1 MTTRSKRQADR
12 KTMKLVSL
20 SYYGSYSYS
29 DDVKSTPKITATWS
43 NGDYGSYYNK
53 NEVKI
58 DLSPEIAERV
68 FSMIEADTGAQLR
81 EMFPEFKPV
90 ERGVKASAEAERT
103 SGPDTVQTT
112 NE

>member
-20 SYYGSYSYS
+20 SYYGSFSYS
-29 DDVKSTPKITATWS
+29 DDAKSTPKITATWS

-53 NEVKI
+53 SEVKI
-58 DLSPEIAERV
+58 DLSSDIAAQV
-68 FSMIEADTGAQLR
+68 FGMIEADTGTQLR

-90 ERGVKASAEAERT
+90 ERGSKTPTEASEL
-103 SGPDTVQTT
+103 T
-112 NE
+112 NEHNT